1 MTREEFEKFIYGAYG
16 VKADYP
22 WLDKPNFGVF
32 RHVIGR
38 KWFALVMDLTM
49 DKFGGDKNENEDVVN
64 LKCVPSLI
72 DSFCLDKGVYRAYHM
87 NKANWISVV
96 LSLADEEEIK
106 MLVDMSYS
114 LTMPKIKKIKKR
126 IGTKSKN
133 EKTRNNKSHIGKIMK
148 TTYVSKSPKGIEL
161 YELENDNGVK
171 AQIITYGARIA
182 KLFVPNKN
190 GEMIDVVAGFDTPD
204 GFLGEN
210 PYFNAV
216 IGRVGNR
223 IGGATFTLGGKKYDL
238 FKNDGNNHL
247 HGGKC
252 GFDSRIWNATILDGA
267 SLKLERVSQDGEE
280 GYPGNLKV
288 SVKYTLTNENS
299 LVLEYEATCDKDT
312 ICSLTNHAYFNLDGD
327 FESVLEHEVII
338 DANYLTAVDDELI
351 PHGELKDVRETA
363 FDFTKEKKIG
373 KDIKADEHMLKI
385 ARGYDF
391 NYVLN
396 GKGFRKVAS
405 ARSEK
410 SGVKMDVF
418 TDRACMQFYTGN
430 FLEGIV
436 GKKVYDYQSAFCMET
451 QGYPNAC
458 NVPSFESMTL
468 EKDKKYQAKTEYKF
482 SVEK

>member
-1 MTREEFEKFIYGAYG
+1 
-16 VKADYP
+16 
-22 WLDKPNFGVF
+22 
-32 RHVIGR
+32 
-38 KWFALVMDLTM
+38 
-49 DKFGGDKNENEDVVN
+49 
-64 LKCVPSLI
+64 
-72 DSFCLDKGVYRAYHM
+72 
-87 NKANWISVV
+87 
-96 LSLADEEEIK
+96 
-106 MLVDMSYS
+106 
-114 LTMPKIKKIKKR
+114 
-126 IGTKSKN
+126 
-133 EKTRNNKSHIGKIMK
+133 MK

-204 GFLGEN
+204 GFLGKN

-223 IGGATFTLGGKKYDL
+223 IGGATFTLCGKKYDL

-288 SVKYTLTNENS
+288 SVTYTLTNENS

>member
-1 MTREEFEKFIYGAYG
+1 
-16 VKADYP
+16 
-22 WLDKPNFGVF
+22 
-32 RHVIGR
+32 
-38 KWFALVMDLTM
+38 
-49 DKFGGDKNENEDVVN
+49 
-64 LKCVPSLI
+64 
-72 DSFCLDKGVYRAYHM
+72 
-87 NKANWISVV
+87 
-96 LSLADEEEIK
+96 
-106 MLVDMSYS
+106 
-114 LTMPKIKKIKKR
+114 
-126 IGTKSKN
+126 
-133 EKTRNNKSHIGKIMK
+133 MK
-148 TTYVSKSPKGIEL
+148 TTYVSKSPNGIEL

-182 KLFVPNKN
+182 KLLVPNKN

-204 GFLGEN
+204 EFLGEN

-288 SVKYTLTNENS
+288 SVTYTLTNENS

-327 FESVLEHEVII
+327 FKSVLEHEVII

-430 FLEGIV
+430 FLKGIV

-468 EKDKKYQAKTEYKF
+468 EKGKKYQAKTEYKF

>member
-1 MTREEFEKFIYGAYG
+1 
-16 VKADYP
+16 
-22 WLDKPNFGVF
+22 
-32 RHVIGR
+32 
-38 KWFALVMDLTM
+38 
-49 DKFGGDKNENEDVVN
+49 
-64 LKCVPSLI
+64 
-72 DSFCLDKGVYRAYHM
+72 
-87 NKANWISVV
+87 
-96 LSLADEEEIK
+96 
-106 MLVDMSYS
+106 
-114 LTMPKIKKIKKR
+114 
-126 IGTKSKN
+126 
-133 EKTRNNKSHIGKIMK
+133 MK

-161 YELENDNGVK
+161 YELENDKGVK

-288 SVKYTLTNENS
+288 SVTYTLTNENS

-327 FESVLEHEVII
+327 FESVLEHKVII

-430 FLEGIV
+430 FLKGIV